1 MKCSKFPANAGSD
14 RYFDL
19 AGRPCVDAVAAE
31 YEPKF
36 SRGGR
41 IVSPLYE
48 LGVDLP
54 PGDFNGGQHA
64 DLVVFGK
71 CRC

>member
-1 MKCSKFPANAGSD
+1 MKCSKFLANAGSD

-19 AGRPCVDAVAAE
+19 AGRPCLGGG
-31 YEPKF
+31 
-36 SRGGR
+36 RGVRAKVLEVGR
-41 IVSPLYE
+41 IVSPLDE

-54 PGDFNGGQHA
+54 PGGFNGGQYA